1 MAHANRNI
9 LSRQHGLTLIEIMI
23 ALLLSLLL
31 LLGVAQIFSGN
42 RRTQRFQ
49 SALTR
54 IQENGRFAIDELTF
68 NLRQTGFRGC
78 GGNNKTIINKLTGP
92 GASDFDLGT
101 EDELQG
107 HRFSGGNWVPDDPE
121 IATVNDQAT
130 VRAND
135 VLTFKTLDPN
145 ISATVASPHN
155 TGNANIE
162 FTENVDFLQCD
173 IVIVSTCSR
182 MVVFVNTDNSGN
194 KRVTHSVGNNCTG
207 SPPDVANDTN
217 TISQDMSGGSLL
229 RFKSYTYY
237 VDQAPDRNVPS
248 LYREDEAGNT
258 VELVPG
264 VQRMSLD
271 YGEDTNG
278 DGQADGYEGDPAVVG
293 SWTDVV
299 AVRLELLLVSE
310 KDRVTDDSQTYTFNG
325 NQVTA
330 GDNRLYQV
338 FTTTVALRNRTQ

>member
-1 MAHANRNI
+1 MIRPAPVNPR
-9 LSRQHGLTLIEIMI
+9 RPHGLTLIEIMI
-23 ALLLSLLL
+23 ALLLSSLLI
-31 LLGVAQIFSGN
+31 LGVAQVFSGN
-42 RRTQRFQ
+42 RETQRFQ

-54 IQENGRFAIDELTF
+54 IQENGRFALEELTY

-78 GGNNKTIINKLTGP
+78 GGQDKTVVNKLQGP

-101 EDELQG
+101 ADELEG
-107 HRFSGGNWVPDDPE
+107 HRFSGGNWAPNDPDIDTINDP
-121 IATVNDQAT
+121 AT

-145 ISATVASPHN
+145 INATVASPHN
-155 TGNANIE
+155 TGNANIQ

-182 MVVFVNTDNSGN
+182 MVIMVNTDNSPN
-194 KRVTHSVGNNCTG
+194 QRVTHSVGNNCLG
-207 SPPDVANDTN
+207 NAPDVQNDTN
-217 TISQDMSGGSLL
+217 TIATDMSGGSLL

-237 VDQAPDRNVPS
+237 IDQSPGSDVPS

-264 VQRMSLD
+264 VQALSLD
-271 YGEDTNG
+271 YGEDTSG
-278 DGQADGYEGDPAVVG
+278 DGQADSYTGNPATVA
-293 SWTDVV
+293 SWVDVV
-299 AVRLELLLVSE
+299 AVRLELLLASE
-310 KDRVTDDSQTYTFNG
+310 KDRVTDDPQTYTFNG
-325 NQVTA
+325 NQVQA

-338 FTTTVALRNRTQ
+338 FNTTVTLRNRTQ